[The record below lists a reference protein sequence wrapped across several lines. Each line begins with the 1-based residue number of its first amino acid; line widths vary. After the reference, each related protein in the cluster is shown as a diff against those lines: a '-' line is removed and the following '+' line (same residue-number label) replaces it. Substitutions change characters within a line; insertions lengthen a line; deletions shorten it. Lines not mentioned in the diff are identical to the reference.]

1 MGEAESGAEGPETL
15 RSLQGIIPA
24 TFVVLDSLMD
34 SDQAYRELMDALID
48 FKNGV
53 SEQFAGVSAQFAA
66 VYQRFDFVDAK
77 LVEHDKRFEALE
89 FHYGSLDRR
98 VGRIET
104 RLEDVERRLPA

>member
-1 MGEAESGAEGPETL
+1 
-15 RSLQGIIPA
+15 
-24 TFVVLDSLMD
+24 MD
-34 SDQAYRELMDALID
+34 KDPTTRELMDALID
-48 FKNGV
+48 FKDGV
-53 SEQFAGVSAQFAA
+53 ADQFAGVARRAE
-66 VYQRFDFVDAK
+66 VNERFDRVDAK